1 MGVRVQGCREEFVQ
15 VAGAGNARMA
25 RQRSSK
31 ARESPACFKPAVR
44 GGGEKRNLTK
54 GKREQAK
61 GCRAPRSRLADVPA
75 AGESCDER
83 MRCES

>member
-1 MGVRVQGCREEFVQ
+1 LGVRVQGCREEFVQ

-25 RQRSSK
+25 RQRSSE

-61 GCRAPRSRLADVPA
+61 ACRAPRSRQAYF
-75 AGESCDER
+75 
-83 MRCES
+83 